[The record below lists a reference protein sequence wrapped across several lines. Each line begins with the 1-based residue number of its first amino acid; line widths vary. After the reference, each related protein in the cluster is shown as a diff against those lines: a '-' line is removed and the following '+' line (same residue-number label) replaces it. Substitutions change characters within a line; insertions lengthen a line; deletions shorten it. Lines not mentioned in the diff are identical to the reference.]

1 MNNVLDNCEIFYS
14 RIVLYMQVE
23 GIQIKLTE

>member
-1 MNNVLDNCEIFYS
+1 MYWTTVRYFYS